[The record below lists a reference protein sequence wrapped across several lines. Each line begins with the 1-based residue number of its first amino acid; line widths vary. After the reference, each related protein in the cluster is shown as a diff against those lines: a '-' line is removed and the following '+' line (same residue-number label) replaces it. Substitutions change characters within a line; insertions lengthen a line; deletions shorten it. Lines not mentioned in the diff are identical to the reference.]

1 MSVLTVCMCKG
12 RTFDASKDFIAALVL
27 DVLTDEMAQMVIG
40 FLVMKMGDSMKNK
53 IYFVALLASFTTVGC
68 STITQS
74 ETQPLSLTAS
84 FQGKAVDPEC
94 RLKNDKGSWDAK
106 APANVTIRKSG
117 EDLEVT
123 CKKEGMPD
131 GLLKAIS
138 RAAGSM
144 FGNIIF
150 GGGIGALI
158 DHSKGTGYDYPDQ
171 LPVKMGE
178 SVVVDKKVAPQTA
191 QQACSPGQQC

>member
-1 MSVLTVCMCKG
+1 MKTAFHFVL
-12 RTFDASKDFIAALVL
+12 FAAAV
-27 DVLTDEMAQMVIG
+27 G
-40 FLVMKMGDSMKNK
+40 S
-53 IYFVALLASFTTVGC
+53 VGC

-74 ETQPLSLTAS
+74 ESQSLALTATYGGIPVEP
-84 FQGKAVDPEC
+84 QC
-94 RLKNDKGSWDAK
+94 QLKNDKGSWDAK
-106 APANVTIRKSG
+106 APANVPVRKSN

-150 GGGIGALI
+150 GGGIGAII

-178 SVVVDKKVAPQTA
+178 AVVVDRKPASQQTA
-191 QQACSPGQQC
+191 QQGCSSGQQC

>member
-1 MSVLTVCMCKG
+1 MKLS
-12 RTFDASKDFIAALVL
+12 IYLVL
-27 DVLTDEMAQMVIG
+27 CAATIG
-40 FLVMKMGDSMKNK
+40 S
-53 IYFVALLASFTTVGC
+53 VGC

-74 ETQPLSLTAS
+74 EGQSLALTAS
-84 FQGKAVDPEC
+84 YEGKPVDAQC
-94 RLKNDKGSWDAK
+94 QLKNDKGNWDAK
-106 APANVTIRKSG
+106 APTNITVRKSN

-123 CKKEGMPD
+123 CKKDGMPD

-178 SVVVDKKVAPQTA
+178 SVVVDKKQNTQ
-191 QQACSPGQQC
+191 QQASK

>member
-1 MSVLTVCMCKG
+1 MKFVTPL
-12 RTFDASKDFIAALVL
+12 ALIAAC
-27 DVLTDEMAQMVIG
+27 
-40 FLVMKMGDSMKNK
+40 
-53 IYFVALLASFTTVGC
+53 ASVGC

-74 ETQPLSLTAS
+74 ETQSLALTATY
-84 FQGKAVDPEC
+84 QDKVVAADC
-94 RLKNDKGSWDAK
+94 HLTNDRGTWDAK
-106 APANVTIRKSG
+106 APSNVSVRKSG

-123 CKKEGMPD
+123 CKNEGMPD

-158 DHSKGTGYDYPDQ
+158 DHNKGTGYDYPNR
-171 LPVKMGE
+171 LAVKMGE
-178 SVVVDKKVAPQTA
+178 SVVVDKKAENQQIQAAGQNQTVESQSGCPGNQCSVKADGMARGRDGIGHEPPTWA
-191 QQACSPGQQC
+191 QVQVQR

>member
-1 MSVLTVCMCKG
+1 
-12 RTFDASKDFIAALVL
+12 
-27 DVLTDEMAQMVIG
+27 
-40 FLVMKMGDSMKNK
+40 MKPSTYL
-53 IYFVALLASFTTVGC
+53 ITCIVAINCGAC

-74 ETQPLSLTAS
+74 ENQSLALTATY
-84 FQGKAVDPEC
+84 QGKPVEPTC
-94 RLKNDKGSWDAK
+94 QIKNDKGNWDAK
-106 APANVTIRKSG
+106 APTNVMVRKSN

-158 DHSKGTGYDYPDQ
+158 DHNKGTGYDYPDQ

-178 SVVVDKKVAPQTA
+178 SVVVDKKPANQQTA
-191 QQACSPGQQC
+191 QQSCASGQPC

>member
-1 MSVLTVCMCKG
+1 MKVGIFVIS
-12 RTFDASKDFIAALVL
+12 FAA
-27 DVLTDEMAQMVIG
+27 AI
-40 FLVMKMGDSMKNK
+40 S
-53 IYFVALLASFTTVGC
+53 SVGC

-74 ETQPLSLTAS
+74 EGQPLSLTAS
-84 FQGKAVDPEC
+84 YQGKPVDPEC

-106 APANVTIRKSG
+106 APANITVRKSN

-131 GLLKAIS
+131 GILKAIS

-144 FGNIIF
+144 FGNIVF

-178 SVVVDKKVAPQTA
+178 SVVVDKKPRTA
-191 QQACSPGQQC
+191 QTTQQNCPSGQQC

>member
-1 MSVLTVCMCKG
+1 MKVSIFAV
-12 RTFDASKDFIAALVL
+12 TFFAAI
-27 DVLTDEMAQMVIG
+27 T
-40 FLVMKMGDSMKNK
+40 S
-53 IYFVALLASFTTVGC
+53 VGC

-74 ETQPLSLTAS
+74 EGQSLALTATY
-84 FQGKAVDPEC
+84 QGKPVDPTC
-94 RLKNDKGSWDAK
+94 QLKNDKGSWDSK
-106 APANVTIRKSG
+106 APANITVRKSG

-123 CKKEGMPD
+123 CRKEGMPD

-178 SVVVDKKVAPQTA
+178 SVVVDKKPNNQQTA
-191 QQACSPGQQC
+191 QQSCPSGQQC

>member
-1 MSVLTVCMCKG
+1 MK
-12 RTFDASKDFIAALVL
+12 ASLFVISFAA
-27 DVLTDEMAQMVIG
+27 AI
-40 FLVMKMGDSMKNK
+40 S
-53 IYFVALLASFTTVGC
+53 SVGC

-74 ETQPLSLTAS
+74 EGQPLSLTAS
-84 FQGKAVDPEC
+84 YQGKPVDPEC

-106 APANVTIRKSG
+106 APANVTVRKSN

-178 SVVVDKKVAPQTA
+178 SVIVDKKPSTAQTA
-191 QQACSPGQQC
+191 QQSCPSGQQC

>member
-1 MSVLTVCMCKG
+1 MRNRICVV
-12 RTFDASKDFIAALVL
+12 AAIA
-27 DVLTDEMAQMVIG
+27 G
-40 FLVMKMGDSMKNK
+40 FS
-53 IYFVALLASFTTVGC
+53 TVGC

-74 ETQPLSLTAS
+74 ESQSLALTATY
-84 FQGKAVDPEC
+84 QGNPVDPTC
-94 RLKNDKGSWDAK
+94 QLKNDKGSWESK
-106 APANVTIRKSG
+106 APANVTVRKSG

-158 DHSKGTGYDYPDQ
+158 DHSKGTGYDYPDL

-178 SVVVDKKVAPQTA
+178 AVVVDKKPAEQKTA
-191 QQACSPGQQC
+191 QKVCSPGQQC

>member
-1 MSVLTVCMCKG
+1 MKSSSYLITL
-12 RTFDASKDFIAALVL
+12 AIA
-27 DVLTDEMAQMVIG
+27 I
-40 FLVMKMGDSMKNK
+40 NC
-53 IYFVALLASFTTVGC
+53 VGC

-74 ETQPLSLTAS
+74 ENQSLALTATYE
-84 FQGKAVDPEC
+84 GKPVDPTC
-94 RLKNDKGSWDAK
+94 QIKNDKGSWDAK
-106 APANVTIRKSG
+106 APANIAVRKSN

-158 DHSKGTGYDYPDQ
+158 DHSKGTGYDYPDR

-178 SVVVDKKVAPQTA
+178 SVVVDRKPDNQVA
-191 QQACSPGQQC
+191 QQNCPAGQQC

>member
-1 MSVLTVCMCKG
+1 MRFGICIITI
-12 RTFDASKDFIAALVL
+12 IAVS
-27 DVLTDEMAQMVIG
+27 T
-40 FLVMKMGDSMKNK
+40 S
-53 IYFVALLASFTTVGC
+53 VGC

-74 ETQPLSLTAS
+74 ETQPLSLTATYE
-84 FQGKAVDPEC
+84 GKPVDSQC
-94 RLKNDKGSWDAK
+94 QLKNDKGSWDAK
-106 APANVTIRKSG
+106 APANVTVRKSN
-117 EDLEVT
+117 EDLEVV
-123 CKKEGMPD
+123 CKAEGMPD

-150 GGGIGALI
+150 GGGIGAII

-178 SVVVDKKVAPQTA
+178 SVVVDKKPSNQIS
-191 QQACSPGQQC
+191 QQKCPSGQAC

>member
-1 MSVLTVCMCKG
+1 MNIQRSVLLL
-12 RTFDASKDFIAALVL
+12 SI
-27 DVLTDEMAQMVIG
+27 VI
-40 FLVMKMGDSMKNK
+40 S
-53 IYFVALLASFTTVGC
+53 TVGC

-74 ETQPLSLTAS
+74 ENQSLSLTAS
-84 FQGKAVDPEC
+84 YQGKAVAPDC

-106 APANVTIRKSG
+106 APSNVSVRKSN

-123 CKKEGMPD
+123 CKQEGMPD

-150 GGGIGALI
+150 GGGVGAII
-158 DHSKGTGYDYPDQ
+158 DHSKGTGYDYPDM
-171 LPVKMGE
+171 LPVRMGE
-178 SVVVDKKVAPQTA
+178 AVVVDKKPAA
-191 QQACSPGQQC
+191 QQAAQQSCPAGQQC